1 MPPSQQTL
9 LTTQL
14 ADGWMQG
21 NPNAALGRWD
31 VAEKCFGKAAAIA
44 PEFAF
49 AAGNHALALFQLG
62 KTDEALR
69 QMR

>member
-1 MPPSQQTL
+1 
-9 LTTQL
+9 
-14 ADGWMQG
+14 MQG

-31 VAEKCFGKAAAIA
+31 VAEKCFGKAASLA

-62 KTDEALR
+62 KTDEAVR
-69 QMR
+69 QMRCD